1 MFKKNIKNELKISPI
16 KIKNISILLNDRIIL
31 RNINCQ
37 INDKSITAILGPNG
51 AGKSL
56 LLQTIN
62 GLTPI
67 LKGEITYD
75 LRQLDDNIRKQQAM
89 VFQSPTLLRRTVLG
103 NMEFVNSINKN
114 TNILDVKSIL
124 KKVGLEAFNN
134 KPARLLSG
142 GEKQRLSLAR
152 ALLIQPKLLLLD
164 EPTANLDPYSLK
176 LIEDLISEE
185 NSKGTTIILTTH
197 DMSQAKR
204 LASDIIFINK
214 GEILEQTQAK
224 IFFKEP
230 QTIEAKRYLT
240 GEILL

>member
-67 LKGEITYD
+67 LNGEITYN
-75 LRQLDDNIRKQQAM
+75 LMQLDDNIRKQQAM

-114 TNILDVKSIL
+114 TNMLDVKSIL

>member
-1 MFKKNIKNELKISPI
+1 MFKKNIKNEIKISPI

-67 LKGEITYD
+67 LNGEITYN
-75 LRQLDDNIRKQQAM
+75 LRQLDDNIRKKQAM

-114 TNILDVKSIL
+114 TNMLDVKSIL

>member
-1 MFKKNIKNELKISPI
+1 MFKKNRKSEVKISPI
-16 KIKNISILLNDRIIL
+16 KIKDLSISLNDRFIL

-62 GLTPI
+62 GLIPV
-67 LKGEITYD
+67 LKGKITYN
-75 LRQLDDNIRKQQAM
+75 LNQLDNDIRKQQAM

-114 TNILDVKSIL
+114 SNIIDLKYIL
-124 KKVGLEAFNN
+124 KKVGLEAYND

-176 LIEDLISEE
+176 LIEDLILEE

-230 QTIEAKRYLT
+230 QTIEAKKYLA

>member
-67 LKGEITYD
+67 LNGEITYN

-114 TNILDVKSIL
+114 TNMLDVKSIL